1 MIPISRVTCA
11 SVRANQAPLSVLI
24 CISLISRRVEHFL
37 VLWDSFV
44 FVRIFCGCTLSLF
57 PVGCSVLQRFILSLT
72 NSPSLCREMRRCLVE
87 RVWAGGALL
96 LLVAPGL
103 AHAFS
108 SVGWAH
114 VVCLSVSRLEVSV
127 LVRKLLSELSPQP
140 VPLSPGLKPGTRS
153 SPESAWGETCHLGF

>member
-11 SVRANQAPLSVLI
+11 SVRAKQAPLSVLI
-24 CISLISRRVEHFL
+24 CISLISRRVERFL
-37 VLWDSFV
+37 VSWDSSV
-44 FVRIFCGCTLSLF
+44 FVRIVCGCTLSLF
-57 PVGCSVLQRFILSLT
+57 PVGCSVLQWFILSLT
-72 NSPSLCREMRRCLVE
+72 SSPSLCSPSVSLPCRTCVS
-87 RVWAGGALL
+87 WQALL

-114 VVCLSVSRLEVSV
+114 VVCLSVSHLEVSV

-153 SPESAWGETCHLGF
+153 SPESAWGETCHLVF